1 MLGPALPSLPRYL
14 TEVVTQIIKHV
25 KVHVVTQIIIT
36 LTRSPHNTPPTPSF
50 QPPSQT
56 FNGQSCHW
64 CSAL

>member
-36 LTRSPHNTPPTPSF
+36 LTRSPHNYTLSGIIKVLVDLMK
-50 QPPSQT
+50 Q
-56 FNGQSCHW
+56 N
-64 CSAL
+64 